1 MSKIYDRSNVF
12 CKIINKQIPCKLIYE
27 DDAYFC
33 FYDINPKAKTHA
45 LLIPKAELVDFDDF
59 IENSTKD
66 QVCDFFTKAHFVAK
80 EILKLNDYQLHTN
93 NGAGAGQVVFHFHL
107 HILAN

>member
-1 MSKIYDRSNVF
+1 MSKLYDKSNVF
-12 CKIINKQIPCKLIYE
+12 YKIINKQIHCKVIYE
-27 DDAYFC
+27 DDACFC
-33 FYDINPKAKTHA
+33 FYDINPKAKVHA
-45 LLIPKAELVDFDDF
+45 LLIPKAEVVDFDDF
-59 IENSTKD
+59 IEKSTKE

-80 EILKLNDYQLHTN
+80 DILKLKDYQLHTN